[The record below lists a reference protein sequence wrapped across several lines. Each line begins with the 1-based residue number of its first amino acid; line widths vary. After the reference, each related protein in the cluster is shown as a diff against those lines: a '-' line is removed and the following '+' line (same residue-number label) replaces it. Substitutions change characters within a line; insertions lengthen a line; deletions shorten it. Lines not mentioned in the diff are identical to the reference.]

1 MPDPSTCGEIWL
13 GDVLRAADALGAHD
27 AGQLDAIARLL
38 GMRPPAFR
46 IDTPADASGRG
57 HRGVSAGRPG
67 PAPAVPPNTPDP
79 ADAESTV
86 NSVPL
91 LEPQLVR
98 GFPGQRQ
105 WTQPA
110 LAPTKPADHGERP
123 RPAPLLP
130 PQSEA
135 ATLRFLVSR
144 AVPEGQVDIVRLLD
158 MLGTATPIIELPYR
172 QVRTLRYGVQM
183 LVDLGEGM
191 EPFLRDSA
199 RLIERV
205 TAISGRHATDV
216 RWFAGCPLDRS
227 GPGAGWTW
235 GPYRPPAA
243 GTRVLV
249 VSDFGGQLAVRGNL
263 PARYAEDWQRT
274 AALVRYNDC
283 SPVALVPAPPERWPG
298 WLTSVM
304 PALCWDRSTTAAVAR
319 SVLS

>member
-1 MPDPSTCGEIWL
+1 MPDASARGEIWL

-27 AGQLDAIARLL
+27 AGEIAAIARLL
-38 GMRPPAFR
+38 GMRPPAHR
-46 IDTPADASGRG
+46 TDTPADAPGRG
-57 HRGVSAGRPG
+57 HRGATGGRPR
-67 PAPAVPPNTPDP
+67 PAPVAPPRPQDP
-79 ADAESTV
+79 ADTEAPAPG
-86 NSVPL
+86 VPL
-91 LEPQLVR
+91 LEPQPAR
-98 GFPGQRQ
+98 GFPGQRE

-110 LAPTKPADHGERP
+110 LAPAKPADHGARP

-135 ATLRFLVSR
+135 ATLRLLVSR
-144 AVPEGQVDIVRLLD
+144 AVPEGEVDIAQLLD
-158 MLGTATPIIELPYR
+158 MLGTATPITELPHR

-191 EPFLRDSA
+191 QPFLRDSA

-205 TAISGRHATDV
+205 TAVSGRHGTDV
-216 RWFAGCPLDRS
+216 RWFAGCPLDRC

-249 VSDFGGQLAVRGNL
+249 VSDFGGQLAARGSL
-263 PARYAEDWQRT
+263 PAHYAEDWRRT
-274 AALVRYNDC
+274 AELVRYNGC
-283 SPVALVPAPPERWPG
+283 SPVALVPAPPESWPG
-298 WLTSVM
+298 WLASVM

-319 SVLS
+319 SALS